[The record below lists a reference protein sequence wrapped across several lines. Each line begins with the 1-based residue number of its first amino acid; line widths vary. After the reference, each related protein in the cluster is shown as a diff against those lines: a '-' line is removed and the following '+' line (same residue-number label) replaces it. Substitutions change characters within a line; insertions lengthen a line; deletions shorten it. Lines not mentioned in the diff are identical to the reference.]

1 MKKIIYK
8 DFEKA
13 FNTKLS
19 KKVIDEVSKV
29 NFQYSELTILE
40 KENVILDIL
49 KTLDDSK
56 VKKSG
61 PHRIDDWISGWN
73 ENNSEFNK
81 TLSFSSLIPKY
92 FGKLPYVRWNREFIK
107 PKSESFEYDMVRILQ
122 YWLFEKYFS
131 EVDNVYEFGCGTGHN
146 LFRVNEINSNAS
158 LYGLDWAVSSQ
169 QMLKN
174 ISSKMDI
181 NIKDFNFNFF
191 DIDKTFS
198 INRNSAIFTFVSL
211 EQIGSRYE
219 SFIQYL
225 IEQKPKICL
234 HIEPMG
240 EYLDLRNLN
249 DYLSLKYFEKRNY
262 IKGLKN
268 YLLKLSDMGEIEILQ
283 DQRSNIGSLFVDG
296 YSIIAWKPKG
306 DK

>member
-29 NFQYSELTILE
+29 NFQYSELSILE

-73 ENNSEFNK
+73 ENNGEFNK

-107 PKSESFEYDMVRILQ
+107 PKSKSFEYDMVRILQ

-169 QMLKN
+169 QILKN

-191 DIDKTFS
+191 NIDKTFS

-240 EYLDLRNLN
+240 EYLDLKNLN

-306 DK
+306 V